1 MCHTIQI
8 TDLCKNGCIFIY
20 IASSKVP
27 STVGG
32 VGVLDCQVWLNK
44 HEPIEQACLPPP
56 SYPSWWRYFCVVSLC
71 EGGQRNDFDLC
82 RRWRWK
88 DRNWGVI
95 NELREVKGHQSS
107 VSVDFWFPVK
117 NIFSFWYYFS
127 GAASTCYFFFFF
139 FVAFFSR
146 GNWSAPARSFPD
158 CLLDINFHQLEM
170 PWAMWSAKWS
180 LFRCSSTELEN
191 SSLWLKFFRFTWI
204 S

>member
-8 TDLCKNGCIFIY
+8 TDLCKNGCIFLY

-139 FVAFFSR
+139 WLLFSVEV
-146 GNWSAPARSFPD
+146 
-158 CLLDINFHQLEM
+158 IEVHQPE
-170 PWAMWSAKWS
+170 AS
-180 LFRCSSTELEN
+180 LTVY
-191 SSLWLKFFRFTWI
+191 
-204 S
+204 